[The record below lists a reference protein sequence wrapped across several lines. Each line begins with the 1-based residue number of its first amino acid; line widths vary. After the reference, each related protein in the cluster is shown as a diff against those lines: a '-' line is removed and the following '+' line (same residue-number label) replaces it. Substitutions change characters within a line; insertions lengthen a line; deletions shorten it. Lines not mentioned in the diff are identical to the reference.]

1 MLCLVAL
8 AGTASAADDPGPD
21 RFCEDVRGCRS
32 GEACVAGLCTPL
44 TRTRI
49 ERLFPV
55 AIDRLVDMDAGKR
68 QGRVNDRV
76 DWHLRR
82 FLELAGFF
90 EVLPGKRNP
99 PEAVLESLRVTTIDF
114 ERWHRA
120 GAWLVIKGSIQKGKK
135 RGHLILTLR
144 AFLVE
149 SGEAYPLKHDVQA
162 LPNAKARTI
171 RWAVSRWVDDFMVA
185 FTGKG
190 GTFSTRIAFAKRMKK
205 GGAKEIF
212 VMDMDGSGERAI
224 TRNGTINMLPTWTP
238 RKKVAY
244 TSFVKHNPDLYIS
257 GRIFSN
263 RPQMNTGASWHP
275 NGTLCALTLSK
286 DGNAE
291 IYLLDGRTGR
301 IRKRLTRNRAIDT
314 SPTWSPDGKEI
325 AFLSDRATG
334 RPQIFVMDAS
344 GTNPQR
350 LPQFGGY
357 NTSPDWSPVGPRIAY
372 ASMRGGERY
381 DIFVIHRDTGTV
393 QRLTERGSNE
403 EPSWSPDGRYIAYTS
418 TQGGGQGIW
427 IMTADGKNR
436 RKVSRHRGT
445 YMTPAWERHW
455 P

>member
-1 MLCLVAL
+1 M
-8 AGTASAADDPGPD
+8 
-21 RFCEDVRGCRS
+21 
-32 GEACVAGLCTPL
+32 AGLCTPL

-291 IYLLDGRTGR
+291 IYVLNPNNGEV
-301 IRKRLTRNRAIDT
+301 ISRLTNHWGIDT
-314 SPTWSPDGKEI
+314 SPAWSPDGSQIAFVSDRHGSPQIWIMGADGGGARRVTFQGDYNQTPAWSPKGDKIAFTARDERNVFDIFTVEVGSGKIERLTQNQGNNEEPTWSPDGNYL
-325 AFLSDRATG
+325 AFTSTRDGGSHIYLSTG
-334 RPQIFVMDAS
+334 
-344 GTNPQR
+344 
-350 LPQFGGY
+350 
-357 NTSPDWSPVGPRIAY
+357 
-372 ASMRGGERY
+372 
-381 DIFVIHRDTGTV
+381 
-393 QRLTERGSNE
+393 
-403 EPSWSPDGRYIAYTS
+403 DGRYQTKI
-418 TQGGGQGIW
+418 TQGKGGFL
-427 IMTADGKNR
+427 
-436 RKVSRHRGT
+436 
-445 YMTPAWERHW
+445 TPAWGK
-455 P
+455 